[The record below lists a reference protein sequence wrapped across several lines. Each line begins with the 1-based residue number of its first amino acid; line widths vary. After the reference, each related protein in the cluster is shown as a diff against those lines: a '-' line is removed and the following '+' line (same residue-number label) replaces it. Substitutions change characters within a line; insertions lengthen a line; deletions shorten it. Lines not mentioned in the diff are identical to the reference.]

1 MTSPTD
7 NPFTILTAIVAP
19 AVLTNACS
27 VLCLATGN
35 RIARVVDRTRTLA
48 GELSALRPEDPEY
61 QARARQI
68 DRLRVRNNLLYRAL
82 RFQYTALGSFAA
94 SAIIS
99 VIGAALVYF
108 GNALAFHAIAAVAL
122 AIGIFSIAALIAGCA
137 YMVVETRLAV
147 RNLTEEAEMAL
158 ASYQRGEQPQKFIG

>member
-1 MTSPTD
+1 MQPQD

-35 RIARVVDRTRTLA
+35 RIARVVDRTRAVTA
-48 GELSALRPEDPEY
+48 ELSALEPDSPEY
-61 QARARQI
+61 SVRARQI
-68 DRLRVRNNLLYRAL
+68 ERLRIRNNLLYKAL
-82 RFQYTALGSFAA
+82 RLQYTALGSFAA

-122 AIGIFSIAALIAGCA
+122 AIGMFSIAALIAGCA
-137 YMVVETRLAV
+137 YMVGETRLAV
-147 RNLTEEAEMAL
+147 RNLA
-158 ASYQRGEQPQKFIG
+158 

>member
-1 MTSPTD
+1 MQPQD

-35 RIARVVDRTRTLA
+35 RIARVVDRTRAVTA
-48 GELSALRPEDPEY
+48 ELSALEPDSPEY
-61 QARARQI
+61 SVRARQI
-68 DRLRVRNNLLYRAL
+68 DRLRIRNNLLYKAL
-82 RFQYTALGSFAA
+82 RLQYTALGSFAA

-122 AIGIFSIAALIAGCA
+122 AIGMFSIAALIAGCA
-137 YMVVETRLAV
+137 YMVGETRLAV
-147 RNLTEEAEMAL
+147 RNLAEDAELAL
-158 ASYQRGEQPQKFIG
+158 ARHERGEQPARYLG

>member
-1 MTSPTD
+1 MQPQD

-35 RIARVVDRTRTLA
+35 RIARVVDRTRAVTA
-48 GELSALRPEDPEY
+48 ELSALEPDSPEY
-61 QARARQI
+61 SVRARQI
-68 DRLRVRNNLLYRAL
+68 DRLRIRNNLLYKAL
-82 RFQYTALGSFAA
+82 RLQYTALGSFAA
-94 SAIIS
+94 SAIVS

-122 AIGIFSIAALIAGCA
+122 AIGMFSIAALIAGCA
-137 YMVVETRLAV
+137 YMVGETRLAV
-147 RNLTEEAEMAL
+147 RNLAEDAELAL
-158 ASYQRGEQPQKFIG
+158 ARHERGEQPARYLG

>member
-1 MTSPTD
+1 MQPQD

-35 RIARVVDRTRTLA
+35 RIARVVDRTRAVTA
-48 GELSALRPEDPEY
+48 ELSALEPDSPEY
-61 QARARQI
+61 SVRARQI
-68 DRLRVRNNLLYRAL
+68 DRLRIRNNLLYKAL
-82 RFQYTALGSFAA
+82 RLQYTALGSFAA

-99 VIGAALVYF
+99 VIGATLVYF

-122 AIGIFSIAALIAGCA
+122 AIGMFSIAALIAGCA
-137 YMVVETRLAV
+137 YMVGETRLAV
-147 RNLTEEAEMAL
+147 RNLAEDAELAL
-158 ASYQRGEQPQKFIG
+158 ARHERGEQPARYLG

>member
-1 MTSPTD
+1 MQPQD

-35 RIARVVDRTRTLA
+35 RIARVVDRTRAVTA
-48 GELSALRPEDPEY
+48 ELSALEPDSPEY
-61 QARARQI
+61 SVRARQI
-68 DRLRVRNNLLYRAL
+68 ERLRIRNNLLYKAL
-82 RFQYTALGSFAA
+82 RLQYTALGSFAA

-122 AIGIFSIAALIAGCA
+122 AIGMFSIAALIAGCA
-137 YMVVETRLAV
+137 YMVGETRLAV
-147 RNLTEEAEMAL
+147 RNLAEDAELAL
-158 ASYQRGEQPQKFIG
+158 ARHERGEQPARYLG